1 MDSKR
6 KYNQYL
12 TIILFLTIIFVSC
25 SNPIMAARPSGSDD
39 HQLGDYAGNHDNG
52 PCNSCLYVP
61 RRLGRCRIGVPPV

>member
-12 TIILFLTIIFVSC
+12 KIILFLTIIFVSC

-39 HQLGDYAGNHDNG
+39 HQLEDYQDFSVPRHR
-52 PCNSCLYVP
+52 CRYVP
-61 RRLGRCRIGVPPV
+61 GSISRCRIDGPPV